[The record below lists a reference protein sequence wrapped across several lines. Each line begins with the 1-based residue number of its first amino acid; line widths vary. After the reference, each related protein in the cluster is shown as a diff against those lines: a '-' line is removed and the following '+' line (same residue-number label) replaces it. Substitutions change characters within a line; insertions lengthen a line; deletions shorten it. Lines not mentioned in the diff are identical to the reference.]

1 MIGQDGVLTAA
12 ELDTLE
18 KYRDS
23 ELFRICRKVISGEY
37 ARTAA
42 SLANPS
48 RGGEDPNAI
57 FVARGKLQGISACYN
72 LLLNL
77 KNEAPTKD
85 QKTASQNI

>member
-1 MIGQDGVLTAA
+1 MIGQDGAPTPEEIA
-12 ELDTLE
+12 TLE

-23 ELFRICRKVISGEY
+23 ELFRICRKIISNEY

-42 SLANPS
+42 RLAVPTA
-48 RGGEDPNAI
+48 GEEANAI

-77 KNEAPTKD
+77 ENEAPTKD
-85 QKTASQNI
+85 QKTAR